1 MNLLILLAVG
11 LVLAYRITVP
21 EDRKRYAEMVLAY
34 GRELKGA
41 ATAPRPDLDRFRRAL
56 RARMR
61 YVVVTPAIV
70 AIQVVV
76 AGGMIAGASAMSD
89 PATLVQWG
97 ANLGPRTTNGEWW
110 RLASAAFVHSG
121 ALQLLVDAFV
131 LMQLGAV
138 VERIAGRTVF
148 ALVYVSAGAFGGLT
162 YLSAHPVN
170 AGLAPSA
177 SIFGVY
183 GLLLACVMWQ
193 LVSGRREASPALEG
207 GASPALENG
216 APPPPE
222 ETPSREPVFI
232 PRIAVKRLGLVAALF
247 LVSSAMSGLAGGAEL
262 TGLFTGVAF
271 GLVLGREMATQA
283 PTIRW
288 ASIGAAAA
296 AVLGLAC
303 ALPLRNIADVKPAL
317 EHVIETEE
325 RTATAYKSSF
335 DRYKKGRLSADA
347 LADVAERAI
356 VPELQAADAR
366 LAALVHVPAEHQE
379 LVADAREFLRL
390 RCASWRAR
398 AEAVRRTN
406 KDLRQLPVAGAD
418 AGWRIKAEARFR
430 SNMAATGN
438 AESAERASLEAFER
452 VRRGAPGAPD

>member
-21 EDRKRYAEMVLAY
+21 EDRKRYAEIVLAY

-121 ALQLLVDAFV
+121 ALQLLVDGLV

-138 VERIAGRTVF
+138 VERIAGRVVF

-170 AGLAPSA
+170 AGLAASA

-193 LVSGRREASPALEG
+193 LVSGRREAPSALDG
-207 GASPALENG
+207 G
-216 APPPPE
+216 APPPPQ
-222 ETPSREPVFI
+222 ETPSREPIFI
-232 PRIAVKRLGLVAALF
+232 PRIAVKRLALVAALF
-247 LVSSAMSGLAGGAEL
+247 FVSSAMSGFAGGAEL

-288 ASIGAAAA
+288 ASIAAAAA
-296 AVLGLAC
+296 AVLGVAC

-317 EHVIETEE
+317 EQVIETEE

-335 DRYKKGRLSADA
+335 DRYKKGRLSPDA

-366 LAALVHVPAEHQE
+366 LAALVHVPTEHQE

-398 AEAVRRTN
+398 AEAIRRTN
-406 KDLRQLPVAGAD
+406 KDLRQLPVAAAD